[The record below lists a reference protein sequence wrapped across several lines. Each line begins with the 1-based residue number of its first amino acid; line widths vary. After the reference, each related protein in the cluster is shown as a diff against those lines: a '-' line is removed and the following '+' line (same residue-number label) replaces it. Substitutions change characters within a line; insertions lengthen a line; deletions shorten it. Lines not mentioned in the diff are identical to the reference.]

1 MPAIP
6 PAQRA
11 FEVAARLGGF
21 ARATATLNVSTSAV
35 SHLIRRIEK
44 SLGARLLKRGTGEGV
59 GPNPMH
65 AAVLAS
71 LVPVASTQHTP
82 GMAAGDRGVGLGPTT
97 SIRRTGGAGRSV
109 HRTREDP
116 DKSLKKLYGK
126 MSGSSSR
133 ERPLSGSTRRLDPA
147 RE

>member
-1 MPAIP
+1 MPATP
-6 PAQRA
+6 PLSALRA

-21 ARATATLNVSTSAV
+21 ARAAATLNVSTSAV
-35 SHLIRRIEK
+35 SHQIRRIEK
-44 SLGARLLKRGTGEGV
+44 SLGARLLKRSTGGGV

-65 AAVLAS
+65 AAVSLA
-71 LVPVASTQHTP
+71 PVASTQ
-82 GMAAGDRGVGLGPTT
+82 
-97 SIRRTGGAGRSV
+97 RTRNGGWRQRCWFRTHHQHSSHRWAGRSV

-147 RE
+147 LE